1 MAIMINIRKK
11 NDYQNYDALKKTV
24 KYVTRNNG
32 SGRSDLIGYGGS
44 GVILRKG
51 INNTIRSMEQVQ
63 TAWNVEKIIGPR
75 LYHYVLDLT
84 PEDTLLFHYDK
95 NKMCQYAYMCSDFF
109 FQKGY
114 QNVFGIHRKPDD
126 SIHIHFIISAVSYID
141 GLRFSR
147 ETYAFSQF
155 EAYFNGLLNQYHG
168 QKTIYNFAGSIA

>member
-1 MAIMINIRKK
+1 MAILINEGKRHS
-11 NDYQNYDALKKTV
+11 YRNYDAIKKTV

-32 SGRSDLIGYGGS
+32 SDRSDLIGYGGS
-44 GVILRKG
+44 GIILHKG
-51 INNTIRSMEQVQ
+51 IKNTIRSMEQVQ
-63 TAWNVEKIIGPR
+63 TAWNVEEIIGPR

-84 PEDTLLFHYDK
+84 PKDTHLFHHDK

-114 QNVFGIHRKPDD
+114 QNVFGIHSKPDD

-147 ETYAFSQF
+147 ETYNFSQF
-155 EAYFNGLLNQYHG
+155 EAYFNGLLTRYYG
-168 QKTIYNFAGSIA
+168 QQTIYDFTGSIA